1 MAISSF
7 PGLGRFA
14 ALGSMLAARQNAL
27 GAQNQTGP
35 TYMNPQPSGPV
46 TAPVSPQQSTG
57 ITPMA
62 GEAPEV
68 PQEPSDITLPPMP
81 VSSMIRDGKP
91 AAPQNSMAGQAHQAN
106 QRYRG
111 M

>member
-14 ALGSMLAARQNAL
+14 ALGSMLAARQNVL
-27 GAQNQTGP
+27 GAQNQIGP
-35 TYMNPQPSGPV
+35 TYMNPQPSGPG
-46 TAPVSPQQSTG
+46 TAQVSPQQGTDM
-57 ITPMA
+57 TPMA
-62 GEAPEV
+62 GQAPEI
-68 PQEPSDITLPPMP
+68 PQEPGDITLPPMP
-81 VSSMIRDGKP
+81 VSSMIRDGKSV
-91 AAPQNSMAGQAHQAN
+91 PQNSMAGQAHQAN